1 MQSMPHSKNGYTS
14 PSDSMLTPL
23 EVGQSIIQT
32 PSQNSSNQL
41 FVGVEENWASPGTLA
56 QPVQS
61 PANRSL
67 HTTCCKFLCIGS
79 TAHRLEL
86 VVVVQQNVH
95 KNVFTCFRECKH
107 SKPNS

>member
-32 PSQNSSNQL
+32 PSQNSSDPL
-41 FVGVEENWASPGTLA
+41 FVGVQENWASPGTLA

-67 HTTCCKFLCIGS
+67 HTTCCKFHSHCIGS
-79 TAHRLEL
+79 TSHCLEL
-86 VVVVQQNVH
+86 EVVVRQDVY
-95 KNVFTCFRECKH
+95 
-107 SKPNS
+107 